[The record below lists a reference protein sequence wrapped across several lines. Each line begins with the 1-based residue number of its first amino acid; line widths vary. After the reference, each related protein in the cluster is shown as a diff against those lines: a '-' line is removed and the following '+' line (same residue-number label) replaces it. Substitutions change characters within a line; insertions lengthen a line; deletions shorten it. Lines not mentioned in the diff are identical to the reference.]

1 MAVEDVEEV
10 LRYGLLEDEDEGVI
24 SAV

>member
-1 MAVEDVEEV
+1 MAVEVAEEV
-10 LRYGLLEDEDEGVI
+10 LRYGLLEEEDEGVI

>member
-1 MAVEDVEEV
+1 MAVEVAEEV